1 MLNITDPQQ
10 ISTSQ
15 GVIPGLLELE
25 QLKQLKTKKYL
36 GKGGNYHQT
45 ELLLQSI
52 KLAQKD

>member
-1 MLNITDPQQ
+1 MLNITDPQK

-25 QLKQLKTKKYL
+25 QLKQLKTKKCL